1 MANSYDQFMNKP
13 LRLKTRIEHKADEVA
28 FLFEVCTKATGS
40 WGEKVQTSPTNRSER
55 NKDKYIDE
63 SNKLLKMI
71 DEYEASKDEVITFLY
86 DNLKFEDADLLEW
99 KYINGKTLTEI
110 AKIKGIAY
118 QTAKNRSWRAERD
131 LRIKFGTKKY

>member
-1 MANSYDQFMNKP
+1 
-13 LRLKTRIEHKADEVA
+13 
-28 FLFEVCTKATGS
+28 
-40 WGEKVQTSPTNRSER
+40 
-55 NKDKYIDE
+55 
-63 SNKLLKMI
+63 MI